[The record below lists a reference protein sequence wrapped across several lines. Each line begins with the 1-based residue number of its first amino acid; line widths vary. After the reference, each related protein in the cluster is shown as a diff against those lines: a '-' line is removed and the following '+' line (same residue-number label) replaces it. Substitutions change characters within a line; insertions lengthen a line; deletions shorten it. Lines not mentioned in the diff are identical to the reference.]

1 MQNPIEKI
9 EDSEFKEFANLA
21 IDKVEQALEK
31 LFETTDFDV
40 DTERQG
46 SNVLNIK
53 FPNNTVI
60 VINLQTPLHELWL
73 AAKEGGY
80 HFRWAGT
87 KINPL
92 WLDTKTNEE
101 FFTAVSR
108 HISKQGG
115 VQLTIK

>member
-1 MQNPIEKI
+1 MQSSIEKI
-9 EDSEFKEFANLA
+9 EDSEFKEIANLA
-21 IDKVEQALEK
+21 LDKVEQALEH

-53 FPNNTVI
+53 FPNRTVI

-73 AAKEGGY
+73 AAKEGGF
-80 HFRWAGT
+80 HFKWAGSRAQ
-87 KINPL
+87 PL

-101 FFTAVSR
+101 FFGVVSR
-108 HISKQGG
+108 HISLQGNITF
-115 VQLTIK
+115 QIS

>member
-1 MQNPIEKI
+1 MQTPIEKI
-9 EDSEFKEFANLA
+9 EDSEFKELANQA
-21 IDKVEQALEK
+21 IDKIEQALEK

-40 DTERQG
+40 DTQRQG

-80 HFRWAGT
+80 HFRWSGT
-87 KINPL
+87 KNSPL

-101 FFTAVSR
+101 FFASVAK
-108 HISKQGG
+108 HVKQQGG
-115 VQLTIK
+115 VDLSFN